1 MGKKSQMLMDLNFNI
16 IILAGDARSYYDAYQ
31 VLQEKTDELRRIKL
45 KKAEQHQKKSKG
57 ISVPMP
63 ITEHDMNFTT
73 PALVC
78 LAFSIELHV
87 KLLLK
92 TYDKTVKGHHI
103 GKLIKQLPKE
113 EKANISNHPDFHPT
127 QQGDLFFQNIE
138 IASDL
143 FIRTRYY
150 FEKVDTFH
158 FNTGFC
164 ITLAKVIRKRIVE
177 RVPSLRYDL
186 GEF

>member
-1 MGKKSQMLMDLNFNI
+1 MSKIRRWLMDLNFNI

-45 KKAEQHQKKSKG
+45 KKAEEHQKKSKG
-57 ISVPMP
+57 VSVSMP

-92 TYDKTVKGHHI
+92 TYDKTVGGI
-103 GKLIKQLPKE
+103 I
-113 EKANISNHPDFHPT
+113 
-127 QQGDLFFQNIE
+127 
-138 IASDL
+138 
-143 FIRTRYY
+143 
-150 FEKVDTFH
+150 
-158 FNTGFC
+158 
-164 ITLAKVIRKRIVE
+164 
-177 RVPSLRYDL
+177 L
-186 GEF
+186 GSS